1 MGGYVARLTPILHPS
16 TQPFLHN
23 IITLATPHSNPLYA
37 FDESIYEL
45 HQTLLTEQQDD
56 TLIVSIS
63 GGLRDEMIAPS
74 ACHANHAVSS
84 FTVRFLVAGVIHP
97 NDHDVK

>member
-1 MGGYVARLTPILHPS
+1 MARLTPILHPS

-23 IITLATPHSNPLYA
+23 IITLATPHSNPLYG

-45 HQTLLTEQQDD
+45 HQKLLTEQHDD

-84 FTVRFLVAGVIHP
+84 FTVRYVS
-97 NDHDVK
+97 

>member
-16 TQPFLHN
+16 TQPYLHN

-45 HQTLLTEQQDD
+45 HQKLLTEQQDD

-63 GGLRDEMIAPS
+63 GGLRDEMITPS

-84 FTVRFLVAGVIHP
+84 FTVRFLVVRYFAPTIIL
-97 NDHDVK
+97 